1 MDDVQRGISFNKES
15 NNENDDGEKIK
26 VKFKVFDV
34 SDFKTHYRIDDIII
48 TILCKKNEKFSEVCK
63 RFRKYRPLDYVN
75 DIEEYKYYFNNIE
88 INKDLIVGQIGLK
101 NDSEVIATYHNKI
114 VG

>member
-34 SDFKTHYRIDDIII
+34 SDFKTHYHIDDIII
-48 TILCKKNEKFSEVCK
+48 TILCKKN
-63 RFRKYRPLDYVN
+63 
-75 DIEEYKYYFNNIE
+75 
-88 INKDLIVGQIGLK
+88 
-101 NDSEVIATYHNKI
+101 
-114 VG
+114 